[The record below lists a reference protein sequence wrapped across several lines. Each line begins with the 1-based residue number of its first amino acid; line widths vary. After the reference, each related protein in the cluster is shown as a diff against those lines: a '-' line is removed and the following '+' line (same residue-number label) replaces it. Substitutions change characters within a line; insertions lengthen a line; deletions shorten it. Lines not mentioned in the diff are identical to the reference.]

1 MVYRDR
7 STDLSFYLD
16 NLKQREKYD
25 NNPTLLYFDLNLY
38 RIYEMRYNLIHHD
51 ELTITCVI
59 RESSITSTF
68 VEKIIQLHM
77 LSKID
82 DLLSCLN

>member
-7 STDLSFYLD
+7 NTNLSFYLD
-16 NLKQREKYD
+16 NLKQTEKYD

-59 RESSITSTF
+59 RESSSTSTF
-68 VEKIIQLHM
+68 VEKTYSYICSRKSII
-77 LSKID
+77 
-82 DLLSCLN
+82 C